1 MNVPPLCLALLGQPV
16 AHSRSPA
23 MMRAAL
29 AALGLEGI
37 YAAFDVAPAGLDA
50 ALDGLWALGFRGA
63 NVTAPHKAAVA
74 ARLAA
79 RLTPEAAR
87 TGAVNTLLRGPDGW
101 VGHNTDVEGL
111 ALALHAERAAIRG
124 ASAVLL
130 GAGGAARAAA
140 LCLAGLGV
148 AGVTVLARDAL
159 RAQGVADVATA
170 VGLRAGAA
178 GMDSADGL
186 RALAGAAVVVQC
198 TSAEVSGG
206 ATLAVSLAP
215 CAPGTL
221 AVDLVYAPRVT
232 PWMRR
237 AEAAGMRVVPDAA
250 LTMLAGQGAAAL
262 SAWTGVAPPVAVMRA
277 ALDAATRGS

>member
-1 MNVPPLCLALLGQPV
+1 MNVPPLCLALLGHPV

-29 AALGLEGI
+29 AALGLEGF
-37 YAAFDVAPAGLDA
+37 YAAFDVAPAGIDA

-87 TGAVNTLLRGPDGW
+87 TGAVNTLLRGPHGW
-101 VGHNTDVEGL
+101 EGHNTDVEGL
-111 ALALHAERAAIRG
+111 ALALRDEAAALRG
-124 ASAVLL
+124 ASAVVL

-140 LCLAGLGV
+140 LCLAGFGV
-148 AGVTVLARDAL
+148 AEVTVLARDAL
-159 RAQGVADVATA
+159 RARGVADVAA
-170 VGLRAGAA
+170 RGGLRTGAA
-178 GMDSADGL
+178 AMDSAEGA
-186 RALAGAAVVVQC
+186 RALAAAGVVVQC
-198 TSAEVSGG
+198 TSAEVSAGT
-206 ATLAVSLAP
+206 TLAVSLGP

-262 SAWTGVAPPVAVMRA
+262 SAWTGAAPPLAVMRA